1 MRSLRCFRL
10 LLAGLREQSNA
21 WRAFLAKLKGQSFTP
36 EHSYLYVKTYE
47 DWQKAFDILNG
58 EPAVA
63 VDLEANSLHY
73 YPESICLLQFGCP
86 GYNFI
91 VDPAALGDGELL
103 REFFKNEKVEKIFHS
118 CDYDMRSLSRDYQA
132 EVKNLFDTA
141 VAAQF
146 LGSSHMGLG
155 AVVNE
160 YIGVDIVKDKKL
172 QQMNWGE
179 RPLPDAALRYAVND
193 VAYLIRLAKKQ
204 KQLLKKAGRLSWAEE
219 ESARMAKVRFKEPLP
234 EAMAFSIIKGWH
246 ALTPKELGLFR
257 EIFAL
262 RERIALRRHRPPFK
276 VLGSQTM
283 LYLAKH
289 PDADLSRVTGIG
301 PAFLRHNGQE
311 MRALLRRAGSIP
323 PLVVVDFKKEQPI
336 WRRAAMDRMSRLKEW
351 RAKKAEELHLEPA
364 LIWPSSGLERLSLR
378 PDKRQAEFTDPQ
390 EDVRAWQQ
398 KEFAAELAALPLWNT
413 GKRNQ

>member
-1 MRSLRCFRL
+1 MRLSRCFRL
-10 LLAGLREQSNA
+10 LLADIRERTNA
-21 WRAFLAKLKGQSFTP
+21 WRAFTAKLKGGSFTP
-36 EHSYLYVKTYE
+36 EHSYLYVKTFE
-47 DWQKAFDILNG
+47 DWRKAFAILNS

-103 REFFKNEKVEKIFHS
+103 REFFKNPKVEKIFHS

-132 EVKNLFDTA
+132 EVENLFDTA

-179 RPLPDAALRYAVND
+179 RPLPDEALRYAVND

-246 ALTPKELGLFR
+246 ALTPKELALFR
-257 EIFAL
+257 EIFAF
-262 RERIALRRHRPPFK
+262 REKIALRRHRPPFK

-283 LYLAKH
+283 FHLAKY
-289 PDADLSRVTGIG
+289 PKSDLSKVAGIG

-311 MRALLRRAGSIP
+311 LRAVLAKADALP
-323 PLVVVDFKKEQPI
+323 PLVVLEFRKEQPV
-336 WRRAAMDRMSRLKEW
+336 WRRAAMDRMARLKEW
-351 RAKKAEELHLEPA
+351 RAKKAEELKLEPS
-364 LIWPSSGLERLSLR
+364 LVWPTSGLERLALR
-378 PDKRQAEFTDPQ
+378 PDKRQSEFSEPQ
-390 EDVRAWQQ
+390 EDVRTWQQ
-398 KEFAAELAALPLWNT
+398 KAFAEELNALPIWKT
-413 GKRNQ
+413 GKRS

>member
-1 MRSLRCFRL
+1 M
-10 LLAGLREQSNA
+10 
-21 WRAFLAKLKGQSFTP
+21 
-36 EHSYLYVKTYE
+36 
-47 DWQKAFDILNG
+47 
-58 EPAVA
+58 
-63 VDLEANSLHY
+63 
-73 YPESICLLQFGCP
+73 
-86 GYNFI
+86 
-91 VDPAALGDGELL
+91 DPAALGDGELL
-103 REFFKNEKVEKIFHS
+103 REFFKNPKVEKIFHS

-132 EVKNLFDTA
+132 EVENLFDTA

-179 RPLPDAALRYAVND
+179 RPLPDEALRYAVND

-246 ALTPKELGLFR
+246 ALTPKELALFR
-257 EIFAL
+257 EIFAF
-262 RERIALRRHRPPFK
+262 REKIALRRHRPPFK

-283 LYLAKH
+283 FHLAKY
-289 PDADLSRVTGIG
+289 PKSDLSKVAGIG

-311 MRALLRRAGSIP
+311 LRAVLDKADALP
-323 PLVVVDFKKEQPI
+323 PLVVLEFRKEQPV
-336 WRRAAMDRMSRLKEW
+336 WRRAAMDRMARLKEW
-351 RAKKAEELHLEPA
+351 RAKKAEELKLEPS
-364 LIWPSSGLERLSLR
+364 LVWPTSGLERLALR
-378 PDKRQAEFTDPQ
+378 PDKRQSEFSEPQ

-398 KEFAAELAALPLWNT
+398 KAFAEELNALPIWKT
-413 GKRNQ
+413 GKRS

>member
-10 LLAGLREQSNA
+10 LLSGLREQTNA
-21 WRAFLAKLKGQSFTP
+21 WRAFFAKLKGQSFTP

-47 DWQKAFDILNG
+47 DWRKAYDILNA

-91 VDPAALGDGELL
+91 VDPEALGDGELL
-103 REFFKNEKVEKIFHS
+103 RAFFKNEKVEKIFHS
-118 CDYDMRSLSRDYQA
+118 CDYDMRSLFRDYQA
-132 EVKNLFDTA
+132 EVENLFDTS
-141 VAAQF
+141 VAAQY
-146 LGSSHMGLG
+146 LGSGHLGLG

-160 YIGVDIVKDKKL
+160 YVGVDIVKDKKL

-179 RPLPDAALRYAVND
+179 RPLPDEALRYAVND

-204 KQLLKKAGRLSWAEE
+204 KQLLKKAGRLSWVEE

-234 EAMAFSIIKGWH
+234 EALAFSIIKGWH
-246 ALTPKELGLFR
+246 ALDPHELALFR
-257 EIFAL
+257 EIFAF
-262 RERIALRRHRPPFK
+262 REKIALRRHRPPFK

-283 LYLAKH
+283 FHLAKN
-289 PDADLSRVTGIG
+289 PGADLSKVPGLG

-311 MRALLRRAGSIP
+311 LKALLARAKSLP
-323 PLVVVDFKKEQPI
+323 PLVVVDFKKELPV
-336 WRRAAMDRMSRLKEW
+336 WRRAAMERMSRLKEW
-351 RAKKAEELHLEPA
+351 RAKKAEELKLEPS

-378 PDKRQAEFTDPQ
+378 PDKRQAEFTEPQ
-390 EDVRAWQQ
+390 EDVRLWQQ
-398 KEFAAELAALPLWNT
+398 KAFREELNALPIWNT